1 MVTSVKKKKGA
12 TTKPPLGS
20 VSRFGFCK
28 DRLAASWRTMSFPPS
43 AQKPSGPPSML
54 TDPQSADPLVG
65 EESGRKARIRPGD
78 RNDQASQVSPL

>member
-1 MVTSVKKKKGA
+1 
-12 TTKPPLGS
+12 
-20 VSRFGFCK
+20 
-28 DRLAASWRTMSFPPS
+28 MSFPPS

-78 RNDQASQVSPL
+78 RNYQASQVSPL